1 MWRRPTGLAVLTALT
16 LGCMA
21 GRADDANRPQDPDAG
36 FLEFLGS
43 VDRLADVNP
52 NYLSQGDPAKAG
64 ARPARPAPP
73 GGAPPPPTPPPPPP
87 RQALPPSASN
97 GSGAS
102 NNE

>member
-1 MWRRPTGLAVLTALT
+1 MWRQPTGLAVLTALA

-52 NYLSQGDPAKAG
+52 NYLSQGDPAKTG
-64 ARPARPAPP
+64 ARPARPAAPA
-73 GGAPPPPTPPPPPP
+73 GAAPAPTPPPPP

-97 GSGAS
+97 GSGAP

>member
-1 MWRRPTGLAVLTALT
+1 MWKRRTDLAGLIALA

-52 NYLSQGDPAKAG
+52 NYLSQDPAKAG
-64 ARPARPAPP
+64 ANPARPA
-73 GGAPPPPTPPPPPP
+73 APAGSAPAPAPPPPP
-87 RQALPPSASN
+87 RQSLPPSASS
-97 GSGAS
+97 GSGAPS
-102 NNE
+102 HE